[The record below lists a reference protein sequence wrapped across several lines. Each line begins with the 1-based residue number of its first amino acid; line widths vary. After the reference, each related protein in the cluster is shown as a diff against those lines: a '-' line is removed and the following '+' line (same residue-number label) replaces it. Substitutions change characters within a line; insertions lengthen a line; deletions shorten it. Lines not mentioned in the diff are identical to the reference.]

1 MSRGATTMR
10 RGLPPAAA
18 GVSVPLDKRFRRRD
32 VRPGGRRLGRIAVRI
47 VAVVAG
53 LAALAAAGT
62 WLTGTLLGSSLLAVD
77 RIVVR
82 GHHRLSAGEVQA
94 LIAELRGEN
103 ILRADFDL
111 YRRRVM
117 DSPWVSDVSLWR
129 ILPSTVEVRVVERIP
144 LAVARLHQQ
153 LYLVDT
159 EGLIIDQFGPQY
171 ADLDTPIIDGLITP
185 PAGGNAPLDRQRLD
199 LTTRVLEALA
209 ARPDLRARVSQVDV
223 TNARDAI
230 VLLADDP
237 AQLHLGDTRFVNRLT
252 TYLEILPTLRD
263 RFPVIDYVDLRFDER
278 VYVRAGGAMK
288 KAEWP

>member
-1 MSRGATTMR
+1 VT
-10 RGLPPAAA
+10 
-18 GVSVPLDKRFRRRD
+18 VPLDKRFRRRD
-32 VRPGGRRLGRIAVRI
+32 VRPGGRRLGRIAVR
-47 VAVVAG
+47 AVVLVAG

-62 WLTGTLLGSSLLAVD
+62 WLTRALIGSRLLAVD

-82 GHHRLSAGEVQA
+82 GNNRLSAGEVQA
-94 LIAELRGEN
+94 LIAGLRGES
-103 ILRADFDL
+103 ILRADFEL

-117 DSPWVSDVSLWR
+117 DSAWVSDVSLWR
-129 ILPSTVEVRVVERIP
+129 ILPSTVEVRVIERIP

-153 LYLVDT
+153 LFLVDT
-159 EGLIIDQFGPQY
+159 EGVIIDQFGPQY
-171 ADLDTPIIDGLITP
+171 ADLDTPVVDGLITLT
-185 PAGGNAPLDRQRLD
+185 ADGDAPLDRQRLD

-209 ARPDLRARVSQVDV
+209 GRPDLRTRVSQIDV

-237 AQLHLGDTRFVNRLT
+237 AQLHLGDTRFVDRLT

-278 VYVRAGGAMK
+278 VYVRAGGVMK